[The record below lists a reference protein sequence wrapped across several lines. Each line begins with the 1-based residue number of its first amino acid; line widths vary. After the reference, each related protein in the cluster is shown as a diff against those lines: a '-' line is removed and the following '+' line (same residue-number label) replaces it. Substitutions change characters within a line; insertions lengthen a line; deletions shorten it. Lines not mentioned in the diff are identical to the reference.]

1 MHSCA
6 VSDPHKKYAYLFRLH
21 QLVAEMTLPN
31 SMHSWTQ
38 AQMPFL
44 LTKHGQ
50 KSTKYHLHPYE
61 TQFLLQ
67 SHLRDHTF
75 NGLNQFFTFHLILS
89 NCFRLWTMRRFS
101 TRTHL
106 SHTLHIFTNTCLPH
120 GKPYAIKLN
129 LILDSLSLYCAWLCY
144 HTHAHHMFYASL
156 SFCHYHVVISCPAY
170 LDMPFSDSI
179 SRSNT
184 NMYIQYDS
192 I

>member
-1 MHSCA
+1 MYFPLNPPSWLLLKETPSSCYD
-6 VSDPHKKYAYLFRLH
+6 STTGTLFFMDL
-21 QLVAEMTLPN
+21 
-31 SMHSWTQ
+31 S
-38 AQMPFL
+38 
-44 LTKHGQ
+44 
-50 KSTKYHLHPYE
+50 
-61 TQFLLQ
+61 
-67 SHLRDHTF
+67 
-75 NGLNQFFTFHLILS
+75 FFFSLILS
-89 NCFRLWTMRRFS
+89 NLFRLQTIRKISIRP
-101 TRTHL
+101 HL
-106 SHTLHIFTNTCLPH
+106 SYTLLHFTNTCLPH

-156 SFCHYHVVISCPAY
+156 SFCHYHVVISCPSY